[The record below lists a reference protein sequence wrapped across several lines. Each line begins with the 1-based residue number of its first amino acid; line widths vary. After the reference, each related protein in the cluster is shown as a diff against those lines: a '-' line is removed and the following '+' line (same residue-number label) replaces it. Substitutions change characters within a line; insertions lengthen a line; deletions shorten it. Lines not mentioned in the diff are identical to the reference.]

1 MPAMGCLLDFDVPVL
16 LGANRYF
23 LVHWSAADN
32 LIYLTFSFDQHRP
45 RCEAPKS
52 LLVGA
57 AKQSPHHR
65 QPVTEICGNNVG
77 MNLHSDAPRARS
89 FL

>member
-1 MPAMGCLLDFDVPVL
+1 MGCLLDFDAPVL

-23 LVHWSAADN
+23 LAHWPAADN
-32 LIYLTFSFDQHRP
+32 LIYLTFSFDQHRRGAKRP
-45 RCEAPKS
+45 KAFSSAP
-52 LLVGA
+52 
-57 AKQSPHHR
+57 QSNHRHHR